1 MTFKVDTVRQYV
13 NMSIPAKNAEARI
26 AEDYR
31 LYEPV
36 QFRNINHRAGWHGI
50 EIFDVNG
57 RMVDKES

>member
-1 MTFKVDTVRQYV
+1 MTFKVDAFRQYV
-13 NMSIPAKNAEARI
+13 NKSIPAKNAEARI
-26 AEDYR
+26 SEDYR

-36 QFRNINHRAGWHGI
+36 QFRNINHRAGWNGI